1 MGCGMRWTRGSACS
15 HGIEARL
22 ERTAM
27 ITANPVLEV
36 SHLRTHF
43 FTDRGVVKAV
53 DDVSFKVMTGEVLGI
68 IGESGSGKSVTAL
81 SVMGLVPNPPGRV
94 VGGEIRFQGEYLVQ
108 KPPEEMVHHRGNHIA
123 MIFQDPMTS
132 LDPVFTVEEQ
142 LVETVRFHRGVE
154 TGEALDL
161 AVDMLERVMIAIAL
175 SCRPD
180 LLIADEPTT
189 ALDVTIQA
197 QILVLL
203 RELQRE
209 FGMAIIFITHDFG
222 VVSKLADRV
231 AVMYAGKILETADAN
246 VIFDRPQHPYTIG
259 LMESRPV
266 LGRRKRLIPIEG
278 SPPDM
283 LNPPP
288 GCPFAPRC
296 KEMIDGCW
304 AAMPS
309 MRQVGDGHYARC
321 IRRGN

>member
-1 MGCGMRWTRGSACS
+1 MT
-15 HGIEARL
+15 
-22 ERTAM
+22 TVD
-27 ITANPVLEV
+27 PVLEV
-36 SHLRTHF
+36 SHLKTHF

-53 DDVSFKVMTGEVLGI
+53 DDVSFKVMAGEVLGI

-81 SVMGLVPNPPGRV
+81 SVMGLVPRPPGRIL
-94 VGGEIRFQGEYLVQ
+94 GGQIRFRGDNLLD
-108 KPPEEMVHHRGNHIA
+108 KSPEEMVHRRGNHIA

-132 LDPVFTVEEQ
+132 LDPAFTIEEQ
-142 LVETVRFHRGVE
+142 LVETISFHRRVGN
-154 TGEALDL
+154 GEARTI
-161 AVDMLERVMIAIAL
+161 AVDMLARVKIPSPAERLKNYPFQLSGGMRQRVMIAMAL
-175 SCRPD
+175 SCQPD

-222 VVSKLADRV
+222 VISELADRV
-231 AVMYAGKILETADAN
+231 AVMYAGKILETADVG
-246 VIFDRPQHPYTIG
+246 VIFDHPQHPYTLG

-266 LGRRKRLIPIEG
+266 LGRRRRLAPIDG
-278 SPPDM
+278 SPPNL

-296 KEMIDGCW
+296 PEMIDECW
-304 AAMPS
+304 AAVPPV
-309 MRQVGDGHYARC
+309 RRVGDEHFARC

>member
-1 MGCGMRWTRGSACS
+1 
-15 HGIEARL
+15 
-22 ERTAM
+22 
-27 ITANPVLEV
+27 
-36 SHLRTHF
+36 
-43 FTDRGVVKAV
+43 
-53 DDVSFKVMTGEVLGI
+53 
-68 IGESGSGKSVTAL
+68 
-81 SVMGLVPNPPGRV
+81 MGLVPSPPGRIV
-94 VGGEIRFQGEYLVQ
+94 AGEIRFRGENLLN
-108 KPPEEMVHHRGNHIA
+108 KPSEEMMRHRGNHIA

-132 LDPVFTVEEQ
+132 LDPVFTIEEQ
-142 LVETVRFHRGVE
+142 LVETVGFHRGVGS
-154 TGEALDL
+154 GEARDIAVEML
-161 AVDMLERVMIAIAL
+161 ARVKIPSPVERLKNYPFQLSGGMRQRVMIAIAL
-175 SCRPD
+175 SCQPD

-231 AVMYAGKILETADAN
+231 FVMYAGKILETAHVD
-246 VIFDRPQHPYTIG
+246 VIFDQPQHPYTMG

-266 LGRRKRLIPIEG
+266 VGRRKRLVPIEG
-278 SPPDM
+278 APPNL

-296 KEMIDGCW
+296 QEMGDECW
-304 AAMPS
+304 AALPS
-309 MRQVGDGHYARC
+309 MRPVGNEHYARC